1 MSKSAEHIVLG
12 RILLVDKD
20 PHLLQ
25 MMEII
30 LSYQFDMVT
39 ARFAEE
45 GLALVEAE
53 APFDIAISGFGLPG
67 MNGLEFLRQVGELF
81 PETVRIL
88 MSGGFGDEVDIKQA
102 INAGHIRR
110 LVQKPFNLNSF
121 RDQLKKDM
129 NSIRTCGVSG

>member
-1 MSKSAEHIVLG
+1 MRESVENTVIG

-30 LSYQFDMVT
+30 LSHQFRMVT

-53 APFDIAISGFGLPG
+53 APFDIAISGFALSG
-67 MNGLEFLRQVGELF
+67 MNGLEFLRRVGEKF

-102 INAGHIRR
+102 ISAGHISR
-110 LVQKPFNLNSF
+110 LVQKPFNLNSM

-129 NSIRTCGVSG
+129 DLIRTCSVSG

>member
-1 MSKSAEHIVLG
+1 MSESVEDTVMG

-25 MMEII
+25 IMEII
-30 LSYQFDMVT
+30 LGHQFRMVT

-53 APFDIAISGFGLPG
+53 APFDIAISGFALPG
-67 MNGLEFLRQVGELF
+67 MNGLEFLRRVGEKF

-88 MSGGFGDEVDIKQA
+88 MSGGFGDDVDIKHA
-102 INAGHIRR
+102 ISAGHIRR
-110 LVQKPFNLNSF
+110 LVQKPFNLSSM

-129 NSIRTCGVSG
+129 DSIRNYCVSG